1 MSEHPMTRYEKM
13 QFRFTKFKIKTGLPL
28 NQHDCKRMLNHFLT
42 VHNRDAAF
50 KAAHTGAFRADL
62 GNFTVHVRKNSSDMA
77 VIHQV
82 IVKNQYGPLTGLV
95 RQKYPGEIRT
105 IIDAGANI
113 GLATLHL
120 KRNFPRAR
128 IISLEPDEGN
138 YQVLLKNIA
147 ANKLTE
153 ITPLKAGLWHSR
165 KHLRVVHDTGD
176 GREWSF
182 SVEETAVQANDTIA
196 GYGIADLMHDHG
208 WEFIDILKID
218 IEGAERFVF
227 EQDSAVRAFLART
240 RFLAIE
246 IHDQFASRTAIYGQ
260 LAANGFEYFNSG
272 ELTIA
277 FNAALVK

>member
-1 MSEHPMTRYEKM
+1 MTLYEKM
-13 QFRFTKFKIKTGLPL
+13 QFRFTKFKIRTGLPL
-28 NQHDCKRMLNHFLT
+28 NQHDCKRMLDHYLA

-50 KAAHTGAFRADL
+50 KAAQTGAFRVDL
-62 GNFTVHVRKNSSDMA
+62 GKFTVHIRKDSSDMA

-95 RQKYPGEIRT
+95 RHKYPGKIDT

-120 KRNFPRAR
+120 KRNFPEAR
-128 IISLEPDEGN
+128 IISLEPDQGN
-138 YQVLLKNIA
+138 YQMLLKNIA
-147 ANKLTE
+147 ANQLTKVV
-153 ITPLKAGLWHSR
+153 PLKAGLWRSR
-165 KHLRVVHDTGD
+165 KHLKVVYDTGD

-182 SVEETAVQANDTIA
+182 SVEETAVEAEDTVA
-196 GYGIADLMHDHG
+196 GYGISDLMHDNG
-208 WEFIDILKID
+208 WEYIDILKID

-227 EQDSAVRAFLART
+227 EEDGAVRSFLART

-246 IHDQFASRTAIYGQ
+246 IHDQFVSRAGVYAQ
-260 LAANGFEYFNSG
+260 LRANGFEYFDSG

>member
-1 MSEHPMTRYEKM
+1 MSQHTMTRYEKM

-28 NQHDCKRMLNHFLT
+28 NRHDCKRLLDHFLA

-50 KAAHTGAFRADL
+50 KAAQTGAFRDDL
-62 GNFTVHVRKNSSDMA
+62 GDFTVHVRKNSSDMA

-82 IVKNQYGPLTGLV
+82 IIKNQYGPLAALV
-95 RQKYPGEIRT
+95 RQKYREEVRT
-105 IIDAGANI
+105 VIDAGANI

-120 KRNFPRAR
+120 KRNFPEAHV
-128 IISLEPDEGN
+128 IALEPDEGN
-138 YQVLLKNIA
+138 YQMLLKNIA
-147 ANKLTE
+147 ANKLTKVV
-153 ITPLKAGLWHSR
+153 PLKAGLWRSR

-176 GREWSF
+176 GREWAF
-182 SVEETAVQANDTIA
+182 SVEETAVQASDTVA
-196 GYGIADLMHDHG
+196 GYGIADLMQDNG

-227 EQDSAVRAFLART
+227 EEDGAVRAFLSRT

-246 IHDQFASRTAIYGQ
+246 IHDQFVSRAGVYAQ
-260 LAANGFEYFNSG
+260 LRANGFEYFDSG

-277 FNAALVK
+277 FNAALAK